1 VNYTN
6 VTRLN
11 HTKSMM
17 LVNGQFPGPP
27 IRAHEG
33 DTIVVRV
40 TSFVKPN
47 ITIHWHG
54 VRQLRTGWYDGM
66 PYVTQCPLQQN
77 ASFTYRFQLL
87 NQTGVLWY
95 HAHTSWHRA
104 SIHGAIIVQPRK
116 NVLYPF
122 TTPSQEFTIILG
134 EWWNADVEQ
143 VIADAL
149 ATGGVYNTSDALTI
163 NGQPGFLYNS
173 SAADAYRINIT
184 SGGLYLLRLVNACM
198 NFILYVG
205 VANHSLTVV
214 QLDSTYA
221 VPFDVDFVL
230 IAPGQTLDV
239 LLHANHSHGRYYLA
253 SSVFSIPSAT
263 RVPFPNVSAT
273 ALVEY
278 VGVGAA
284 SELHHNNNDDSTVT
298 NNNNIMLPIFP
309 AHNDSAYQQAFDAKL
324 FSFNTTD
331 QMCYIPQTVD
341 IHLLFTVGYGLGSN
355 TSCYPLA
362 ECEGFEG
369 YRLLGS
375 VNNITYKAPTPNK
388 STKSFLQYG
397 YEYDRGHLTSS
408 TSRSSFN
415 LTFPDYPEHIFNYTG
430 AQLPLSLWFPQ
441 NGPRLIPIR
450 FNSSV
455 ELVLQDTSILQFE
468 VHPFHLHGNSF
479 YIVGSGSGNYDPATS
494 PATFN
499 LVNPPLR
506 NTYGVPYGGWVA
518 IRFRADNPGAWFFH
532 CHFEI
537 HQSWGMETVFFV
549 QEGHGSDQRL
559 PPPPADYPLC

>member
-1 VNYTN
+1 
-6 VTRLN
+6 
-11 HTKSMM
+11 MM
-17 LVNGQFPGPP
+17 LVNGQFPGPS
-27 IRAHEG
+27 IHAHEG
-33 DTIVVRV
+33 DTIVVHV
-40 TSFVKPN
+40 TSFVNPN

-54 VRQLRTGWYDGM
+54 VRQLRTGWYDGV

-116 NVLYPF
+116 NVFYPF
-122 TTPSQEFTIILG
+122 TTPSKEFTIILG
-134 EWWNADVEQ
+134 EWWNTDVEQ

-149 ATGGVYNTSDALTI
+149 ARGGGYNTSDALTI

-184 SGGLYLLRLVNACM
+184 SGGMYLLRLVNSCM
-198 NFILYVG
+198 NFALYVG

-214 QLDSTYA
+214 QLDSAYA

-239 LLHANHSHGRYYLA
+239 LLHANHSHGRYYL
-253 SSVFSIPSAT
+253 
-263 RVPFPNVSAT
+263 VPFPNVSAT

-298 NNNNIMLPIFP
+298 NNNMMLPMFP
-309 AHNDSAYQQAFDAKL
+309 AHNDSAYRQAFDAKQ
-324 FSFNTTD
+324 FSFNTSD
-331 QMCYIPQTVD
+331 QTFYIPQTVD
-341 IHLLFTVGYGLGSN
+341 IHLLFTVSYGLASN

-362 ECEGFEG
+362 QCEGYQG
-369 YRLLGS
+369 YRILGS

-388 STKSFLQYG
+388 SNKPFF
-397 YEYDRGHLTSS
+397 S

-415 LTFPDYPEHIFNYTG
+415 LTFPDHPEHIFNYTG
-430 AQLPLSLWFPQ
+430 SQLPLSLWFPQ
-441 NGPRLIPIR
+441 NGTRLSPIP

-468 VHPFHLHGNSF
+468 IHPFHLHGNSF

-518 IRFRADNPGAWFFH
+518 IRFRADNPGAWLLH
-532 CHFEI
+532 CHIEI

-549 QEGHGSDQRL
+549 HEGHGSDQRL
-559 PPPPADYPLC
+559 PPPPAHYPLC